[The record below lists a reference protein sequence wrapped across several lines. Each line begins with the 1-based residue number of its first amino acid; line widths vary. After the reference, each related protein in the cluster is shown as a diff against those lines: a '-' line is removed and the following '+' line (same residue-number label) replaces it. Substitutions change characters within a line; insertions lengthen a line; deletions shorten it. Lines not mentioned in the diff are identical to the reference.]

1 MRKVIISAIAVLL
14 LPALSGNGSLCAQG
28 QEHIYFVDG
37 FHGGVYGHYP
47 MQTYT
52 DYMSD
57 LLEKYPQWR
66 MCLEIEPE
74 TWDTVAVRTPEA
86 YRRFA
91 GWAGSDRVEFTN
103 PAYAQPYMY
112 NISGESIIRQ
122 LDYGIRKIHSHFP
135 DVEFYT
141 YAVEEPC
148 FTSALPQILHQFGFK
163 YASLKCPNTCWGGY
177 SAPYGGELVNWTGPD
192 GTSILTSP
200 RYACEGLQEGSVW
213 QTTAW
218 GNEDGYIEACRKAGI
233 KDIVGMCYQDAGW
246 TFGPWIGYADS
257 TRNGS
262 VYVTWKEY
270 FEEKTPGR
278 TDDDYIFSQ
287 EDVRPALMWGSQV
300 LQTIARQVRGSENI
314 LVQAEKTG
322 AIAGLANGF
331 RYSKGRMDEAW
342 RTLMLAQHHDSW
354 IVPYNGLN
362 SRGTWADNI
371 ALWTESTDTIC
382 GNIIDEAL
390 SSFSAGR
397 PAKGGKLYVKVL
409 NTTGYSRSEVV
420 SVPLPSRFA
429 GYEGVSVKDASGKA
443 LESVL
448 DLSSGTPELV
458 FAAEVPAF
466 GYTVV
471 SVEELRPGR
480 TSAMVY
486 GGETRTVS
494 SGEAVVE
501 NDMYRIVFDASR
513 GGVITSLV
521 DKSQDGKE
529 YVDRKHGAGLNEL
542 RGFFYEEGMF
552 HSSAGSSAE
561 VTVADN
567 GLVKTVT
574 VRGTI
579 ARVPYTQTVVLREGD
594 RKIDCS
600 LRIDWDSDVRIGKYA
615 QENGFNANRRG
626 FYDTRYAL
634 NVLFP
639 VALDAP
645 QLYKNAPFDVC
656 RSRLED
662 TFFETWDN
670 IKHNVILN
678 WVDLAGKDGG
688 SSLALFSDHTTSYSY
703 GSGFPLG
710 LTVQMSGGGLWGR
723 DYKISRPSV
732 MRYAIVPNAGE
743 WDSAGIQEESAV
755 WNEPLLCSTEN
766 QRKSGAASYIDVSGT
781 GYEIS
786 AAYMTDNGLVL
797 RLFNASGDGDPVKVK
812 LGFNPGAV
820 SETDLSGNVTGT
832 PAVTRSGKTPE
843 MEVAMPRFGI
853 RTYLISL

>member
-14 LPALSGNGSLCAQG
+14 LPAMSGNSGLCAQG

-135 DVEFYT
+135 DVEFST

-148 FTSALPQILHQFGFK
+148 FTSALPQVLRQFGFK

-200 RYACEGLQEGSVW
+200 RYACEDLHEGSVW

-218 GNEDGYIEACRKAGI
+218 GNEDEYIEACRKAGI

-262 VYVTWKEY
+262 VYVTWREY
-270 FEEKTPGR
+270 FEEKTSGR
-278 TDDDYIFSQ
+278 TDDDYVFSQ

-300 LQTIARQVRGSENI
+300 LQTIARQVRGSENM

-322 AIAGLANGF
+322 AIASLDNGF
-331 RYSKGRMDEAW
+331 RYGQERMDEAW

-397 PAKGGKLYVKVL
+397 SAKGGKLYIKVL

-420 SVPLPSRFA
+420 SVPLPSGFA
-429 GYEGVSVKDASGKA
+429 GSEGVSVKDASGKT

-458 FAAEVPAF
+458 FAADVPAF
-466 GYTVV
+466 GYTAV
-471 SVEELRPGR
+471 SVEAQRPGK
-480 TSAMVY
+480 TTGMVY
-486 GGETRTVS
+486 KGEARTVS

-521 DKSQDGKE
+521 DKTQDGKE
-529 YVDRKHGAGLNEL
+529 YVDRKHGAGINEL
-542 RGFFYEEGMF
+542 KGFFYEEGMF
-552 HSSAGSSAE
+552 HSSADSPAE
-561 VTVADN
+561 VTVSGN

-574 VRGTI
+574 VRGAI
-579 ARVPYTQTVVLREGD
+579 DDVPYTQTVVLKEGD

-600 LRIDWDSDVRIGKYA
+600 LRIDWDRDVRIGKYA

-639 VALDAP
+639 VALEAP

-710 LTVQMSGGGLWGR
+710 LTAQISSGGLWGR
-723 DYKISRPSV
+723 DYKISRPSEI
-732 MRYAIVPNAGE
+732 RYAIVPHAGE
-743 WDSAGIQEESAV
+743 WDSAGIQEESAA

-766 QRKSGAASYIDVSGT
+766 QRKSGSASYIDVSGT

-812 LGFNPGAV
+812 FGFNPGSV
-820 SETDLSGNVTGT
+820 SETDLRCNVTGT

>member
-74 TWDTVAVRTPEA
+74 TWDTVQVRTPEA
-86 YRRFA
+86 YRRFCSLA
-91 GWAGSDRVEFTN
+91 SSDRVEFTN

-192 GTSILTSP
+192 GTSLLTSP
-200 RYACEGLQEGSVW
+200 RYGCEALQEGSVW

-331 RYSKGRMDEAW
+331 RYSQGRMDEAW

-420 SVPLPSRFA
+420 SVPLPSGFA
-429 GYEGVSVKDASGKA
+429 GCEGVSVKDASGKA

-448 DLSSGTPELV
+448 DLSSRTPELV

-486 GGETRTVS
+486 DGETRTVS
-494 SGEAVVE
+494 SGEAVAE

-594 RKIDCS
+594 RKVDCS

-732 MRYAIVPNAGE
+732 MRYAIVPHAGE

-766 QRKSGAASYIDVSGT
+766 QRKAGAASYIDVSGT

-812 LGFNPGAV
+812 LGFNPGSV
-820 SETDLSGNVTGT
+820 SETDLSGNITGT
-832 PAVTRSGKTPE
+832 PAVTRSGKTSE
-843 MEVAMPRFGI
+843 VEVAMPRFGI